1 MAGFAAISAVGK
13 SIERHLN
20 LCFGQEEPLAPL
32 SDNHTRAALVRT
44 EDFSASGLNTNIQQ
58 PALSVFLYRVDFN
71 KTMRA
76 AWSGVGHLDGR
87 SHLPVDLHFLLTP
100 WAENAEYEH
109 RILGRTMQ
117 CLEDTPILSGPNLYP
132 AADWATNE
140 VVQVMLEE
148 ITTEAVMRTFDS
160 LPIDYRL
167 SVPYF
172 ARVVRIDGRTA
183 RPSPDV
189 ITAITGA
196 VPAVAE

>member
-1 MAGFAAISAVGK
+1 LAGFAAISAVGK

-20 LCFGQEEPLAPL
+20 LCFGQQEPLAPMVATQ
-32 SDNHTRAALVRT
+32 TRAALVRT
-44 EDFSASGLNTNIQQ
+44 EDFTATGLNSEIQQ

-117 CLEDTPILSGPNLYP
+117 CLEDTPILSGPSLYP
-132 AADWATNE
+132 VTEWATNE
-140 VVQVMLEE
+140 AVQIMLEE

-172 ARVVRIDGRTA
+172 ARVVRIDGRIA

-189 ITAITGA
+189 VKVVTGA
-196 VPAVAE
+196 VPSVRE